1 MMYKLENG
9 RLTEAPA
16 VWKGIVGYN
25 NDLNR
30 LVADGWKP
38 LVVTGEGS
46 VIEYVEHKDHIEER
60 HSEPPYDY
68 RELRRQAYPEL
79 GDMIDAICKAYDG
92 YPDELMAL
100 MAQRNVIKSTIK
112 KEKDAD

>member
-1 MMYKLENG
+1 MMYKLVDG
-9 RLTEAPA
+9 KLVTPPS

-25 NDLNR
+25 NNLER

-38 LVVTGEGS
+38 LLVTGNGEN
-46 VIEYVEHKDHIEER
+46 VTYVEHADHIEER
-60 HSEPPYDY
+60 HSVPPYDY
-68 RELRRQAYPEL
+68 RALRRQAYPEI

-92 YPDELMAL
+92 DSDELLAL
-100 MAQRNVIKSTIK
+100 MAQRKVVKDTIK